1 MRSLPVVA
9 SSVSRSAVHEHLPSM
24 PDGFE
29 PPSYLGDA
37 HGRRYE
43 YLRLSVTDRCDL
55 ACRYCM
61 PPSGE
66 DDHALRPDLLS
77 FEEIARLA
85 SIVAERGIRRLRFT
99 GGEPL
104 VRKDFV
110 RLVELVRRRAAIEEI
125 VFTTNAT
132 RLAELA
138 RPLRDAG
145 VDGVNVSIDSL
156 DADRFRDIT
165 RGGDLGRVLA
175 GIHAAIDVGFE
186 VKLNCVLL
194 RGVNHEEAGALVDFA
209 WDLGVVPRFIEL
221 MPLGEGAAL
230 PADTFVSS
238 AEVVELLGDRVSRGE
253 RRRSSGV
260 RGPAGYLHASDGSGR
275 RVGFITAISE
285 SFCSDCNRIRV
296 TARGDL
302 RPCLASRRAISVRD
316 EFRRGATDLEVLW
329 ALHWALRGKGDGHAF
344 LDPDVK
350 EHEYVGMSLVG
361 G

>member
-1 MRSLPVVA
+1 L
-9 SSVSRSAVHEHLPSM
+9 
-24 PDGFE
+24 
-29 PPSYLGDA
+29 
-37 HGRRYE
+37 
-43 YLRLSVTDRCDL
+43 
-55 ACRYCM
+55 
-61 PPSGE
+61 
-66 DDHALRPDLLS
+66 
-77 FEEIARLA
+77 
-85 SIVAERGIRRLRFT
+85 
-99 GGEPL
+99 
-104 VRKDFV
+104 
-110 RLVELVRRRAAIEEI
+110 
-125 VFTTNAT
+125 
-132 RLAELA
+132 
-138 RPLRDAG
+138 
-145 VDGVNVSIDSL
+145 
-156 DADRFRDIT
+156 
-165 RGGDLGRVLA
+165 
-175 GIHAAIDVGFE
+175 
-186 VKLNCVLL
+186 
-194 RGVNHEEAGALVDFA
+194 
-209 WDLGVVPRFIEL
+209 
-221 MPLGEGAAL
+221 
-230 PADTFVSS
+230 SS